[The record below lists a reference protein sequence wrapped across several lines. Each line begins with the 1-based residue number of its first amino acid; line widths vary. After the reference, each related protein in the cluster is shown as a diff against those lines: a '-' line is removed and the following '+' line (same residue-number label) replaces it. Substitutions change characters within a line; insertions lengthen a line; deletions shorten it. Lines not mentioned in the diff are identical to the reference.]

1 MSVVGE
7 LVQIKIVVGI
17 TSPTTYST
25 RKDSVMKPRNKDE
38 YVGDLAYKILNLSI
52 DELYHLVYIIWLSD
66 THKLEAFKQY
76 YHLFETKQ
84 AGCNCEKSS
93 VIQLPERPSVSSG
106 KKPNPTPKELMEV
119 Y

>member
-1 MSVVGE
+1 
-7 LVQIKIVVGI
+7 
-17 TSPTTYST
+17 
-25 RKDSVMKPRNKDE
+25 MKPRNKDE

-52 DELYHLVYIIWLSD
+52 EQLYHLVYIIWLSD

-84 AGCNCEKSS
+84 AGCSCEKSS
-93 VIQLPERPSVSSG
+93 VTHLPERPSLSSG
-106 KKPNPTPKELMEV
+106 KTPNIAPKELMVV